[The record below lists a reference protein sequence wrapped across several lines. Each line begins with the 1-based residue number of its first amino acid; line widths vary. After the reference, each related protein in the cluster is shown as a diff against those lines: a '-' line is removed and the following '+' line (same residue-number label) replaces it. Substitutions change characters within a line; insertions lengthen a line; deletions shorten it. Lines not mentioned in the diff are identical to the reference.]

1 MFKRLLA
8 LVLTVMMLLTVGCG
22 GDNQSAE
29 PAKKAANNLVIYTS
43 MKEALI
49 GNIVAGFKAKY
60 PDIEVDY
67 QSAGAGK
74 IMAKLDA
81 ERQSGQILAD
91 IIWTSEVPD
100 FYQMRQEGLLEKFTP
115 TAFNEVLNPFDDYD
129 GSFTAVRLGTLGIV
143 INTDDVTTPP
153 TAWEEIATGA
163 QYKNAFGIADP
174 ALSGTAYMS
183 VALLEKQF
191 GWDYFV
197 RLHDNGAIKSKG
209 SGRVIEDTANG
220 TLKACLGV
228 DYITA
233 SRIDKG
239 DPLKMVYP
247 KELIMVPSPVAIF
260 NQSKH
265 MDAAKKFVDYMMTQE
280 AQPAPSP
287 FVATCKCPRNII
299 CLRRR
304 PQSQTASRSVTP
316 KFCRI
321 RTRPLKNSRSCS
333 NEHEDSRWTTIKS
346 FLKPVRKL
354 PEWAFL
360 ETSAMCCW
368 RSSGCR

>member
-115 TAFNEVLNPFDDYD
+115 AAFNEILNPFDDYD

-153 TAWEEIATGA
+153 TTWEEIATGA
-163 QYKNAFGIADP
+163 QYKDAFGIADP

-191 GWDYFV
+191 GWDYLV
-197 RLHDNGAIKSKG
+197 RLHDNGAVKSKG

-280 AQPAPSP
+280 AQQKIADAGTVPVRRDVQMPEKYNLPSP
-287 FVATCKCPRNII
+287 E
-299 CLRRR
+299 
-304 PQSQTASRSVTP
+304 TAIANCIKISYTEILP
-316 KFCRI
+316 HKD
-321 RTRPLKNSRSCS
+321 
-333 NEHEDSRWTTIKS
+333 ETIKKFS
-346 FLKPVRKL
+346 ELFK
-354 PEWAFL
+354 
-360 ETSAMCCW
+360 
-368 RSSGCR
+368 